1 MTPSIPMIHPTAVI
15 DEPVTVGA
23 RTRIWHFCHLMR
35 GCVVGNDCVLGQNV
49 FVAGKVAIGNG
60 VHIQN
65 NVSLYDG
72 VIVAD
77 NVFIGPS
84 AVFTNVRNPRAH
96 RNRKDQFLSTH
107 IEEGVTIGA
116 NATIVCGVSIGAY
129 ALIGAGAVVTRDV
142 PPHALMMGVPA
153 RQAGS
158 VCKCGER
165 MIEDTRCMQCQFSI

>member
-1 MTPSIPMIHPTAVI
+1 MIHPTAIV
-15 DEPVTVGA
+15 DEPVIVGM

-35 GCVVGNDCVLGQNV
+35 GCVIGNDCVLGQNV
-49 FVAGKVAIGNG
+49 FVAGTVSIGNG
-60 VHIQN
+60 VHVQN

-96 RNRKDQFLSTH
+96 RNQKSHLLSTH

-153 RQAGS
+153 RQVGV

-165 MIEDTRCMQCQFSI
+165 ISEDTTCLQCQFSI